1 MKVLLSIKPEY
12 VERIFDGSKKFEY
25 RRAIFKKK
33 DIDTVIVY
41 ATMPVGKIVGEFK
54 IDHILVNHP
63 DEIWDKTKNYSGVME
78 SFYDSYFDGRDKAF
92 AIKIASTKRYEQ
104 EICPYSQ
111 LDNFTAPQS
120 FLYPRLDLLEKIE
133 NAS

>member
-25 RRAIFKKK
+25 RRAIFKNK
-33 DIDTVIVY
+33 DIQTVVVY
-41 ATMPVGKIVGEFK
+41 ATMPVGKIVGEFE

-63 DEIWDKTKNYSGVME
+63 NDIWNETKNYSGVKE
-78 SFYDSYFDGRDKAF
+78 SFYDDYFNGRDKAF
-92 AIKIASTKRYEQ
+92 AIKIASTKKYKQ
-104 EICPYSQ
+104 EICPYTQ

-120 FLYPRLDLLEKIE
+120 FMYPKSQLLQKIE
-133 NAS
+133 SA